1 MVAQAYQQSGLR
13 SGEPQMYLK
22 AAEKFCS
29 STQGYDIARN
39 QQKAEG
45 GPVPLN
51 TPKNEEQDKRQNRD
65 LSQAKPTN
73 NSQPVKIERGS
84 KIESNLFLFLCASS
98 SFTCLKGAVCKGL
111 IPSTSNQ
118 FLG

>member
-1 MVAQAYQQSGLR
+1 MTLPEINR
-13 SGEPQMYLK
+13 K
-22 AAEKFCS
+22 
-29 STQGYDIARN
+29 
-39 QQKAEG
+39 QKMDLH
-45 GPVPLN
+45 PSIPL
-51 TPKNEEQDKRQNRD
+51 KNEEQDKRQNRD

-73 NSQPVKIERGS
+73 NSQPVKIECGS

-111 IPSTSNQ
+111 IPSTSNK